1 MAKINRI
8 AETTEGPVRGL
19 PCGDRNYT
27 VFKGVPYAAPPVGK
41 LRWCD
46 PRPPEK
52 RGEILD
58 CFQFPPCGPQ
68 SIYRYDRDREMV
80 VRSTGFNSGPEGL
93 EPDSQSEDCLYLN
106 IWTPEV
112 DAQAKKPV
120 FMWIHGGRYASGC
133 GCNQEVD
140 GEAFCREGVVFV
152 SVQFRLGVFGYFA
165 HPQLAAESEIGATG
179 TMGILDLIQ
188 ALKWMR
194 ENIAAFGGDP
204 DNIAVGG
211 QSSGGNMTDALLVSP
226 LSEGLLRRACV
237 HSTGILFDHDPHYSR
252 EKAMGIGTAVCER
265 LGKTID
271 ELREI
276 PTDEVH
282 EMIMQVAIAGG
293 EVEFM
298 PAIDGV
304 VFTEQVWQSLAK
316 GKHHD
321 VDILVGGVS
330 GDGIITK
337 FKPTVVERFAVLAK
351 EFGGERAQDIV
362 SLFGA
367 DHPDQMADAY
377 IKAKMV
383 FPRSQPLSWAM
394 AEQKLGNKPLYIYHF
409 DRHLPG
415 DDMGAYHAGELWY
428 VFGTLNRSWRAKK
441 HCFTGWDHMLSQ
453 TMTRYW
459 ANFIRT
465 GDPNEPDLPAW
476 EPYTAEKPACMFFD
490 NDGLRQRVIG
500 EDDPA
505 YVLCDIFSDHRLG
518 KF

>member
-1 MAKINRI
+1 MKINRI

-41 LRWCD
+41 LRWRD

-93 EPDSQSEDCLYLN
+93 DPDSQSEDCLYLN

-211 QSSGGNMTDALLVSP
+211 QPSGGNMTDALLVSP

-237 HSTGILFDHDPHYSR
+237 HSTWNSFRP
-252 EKAMGIGTAVCER
+252 
-265 LGKTID
+265 
-271 ELREI
+271 
-276 PTDEVH
+276 
-282 EMIMQVAIAGG
+282 
-293 EVEFM
+293 
-298 PAIDGV
+298 
-304 VFTEQVWQSLAK
+304 
-316 GKHHD
+316 
-321 VDILVGGVS
+321 
-330 GDGIITK
+330 
-337 FKPTVVERFAVLAK
+337 
-351 EFGGERAQDIV
+351 
-362 SLFGA
+362 
-367 DHPDQMADAY
+367 
-377 IKAKMV
+377 
-383 FPRSQPLSWAM
+383 
-394 AEQKLGNKPLYIYHF
+394 
-409 DRHLPG
+409 
-415 DDMGAYHAGELWY
+415 
-428 VFGTLNRSWRAKK
+428 
-441 HCFTGWDHMLSQ
+441 
-453 TMTRYW
+453 
-459 ANFIRT
+459 
-465 GDPNEPDLPAW
+465 
-476 EPYTAEKPACMFFD
+476 
-490 NDGLRQRVIG
+490 
-500 EDDPA
+500 
-505 YVLCDIFSDHRLG
+505 
-518 KF
+518 